1 MKIKLKKYEEQYQLI
16 SKEFNKLSTSAKK
29 QKVDRI
35 LQLAKKDTKD
45 SIKRSNIIEDRELE
59 LMYSLDKTYND
70 GVINKALDDLELP
83 EELDE
88 LNFSQL
94 NLLKSYLDGSD
105 DYIKR
110 TTY

>member
-1 MKIKLKKYEEQYQLI
+1 
-16 SKEFNKLSTSAKK
+16 
-29 QKVDRI
+29 
-35 LQLAKKDTKD
+35 
-45 SIKRSNIIEDRELE
+45 
-59 LMYSLDKTYND
+59 MYSLDKTYND

-88 LNFSQL
+88 LNFRQL